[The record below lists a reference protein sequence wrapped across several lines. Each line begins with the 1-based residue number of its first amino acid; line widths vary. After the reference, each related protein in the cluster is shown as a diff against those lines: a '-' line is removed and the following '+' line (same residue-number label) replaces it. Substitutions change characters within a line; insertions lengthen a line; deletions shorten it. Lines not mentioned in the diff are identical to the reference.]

1 MSRKEKKSFD
11 IIVYAMM
18 ILAVIYAIVQS
29 VLGNNQELHFKLTL
43 GIWIL
48 AAVVISDFVEP
59 MVNREFD
66 AMNEQEL
73 KKFLPYAITD
83 EGAYICVYMF
93 VVNAGMYK
101 EPVHYVFLV
110 LGLILFVV
118 KGMLWNSF
126 HDETKRRVRIESVL
140 EEEQKERELAM
151 EMADSDEIEG
161 MDEIETGELQIFK
174 YRER

>member
-83 EGAYICVYMF
+83 AGAYICVYMF

-118 KGMLWNSF
+118 KGMLWNGF

-140 EEEQKERELAM
+140 EEEQKEKEQAKQ
-151 EMADSDEIEG
+151 EKNNQE
-161 MDEIETGELQIFK
+161 Q
-174 YRER
+174 

>member
-73 KKFLPYAITD
+73 KKFLPYAIT
-83 EGAYICVYMF
+83 ICITVCEF
-93 VVNAGMYK
+93 CQISVIRFFFST
-101 EPVHYVFLV
+101 HV
-110 LGLILFVV
+110 LPFRC
-118 KGMLWNSF
+118 S
-126 HDETKRRVRIESVL
+126 
-140 EEEQKERELAM
+140 Q
-151 EMADSDEIEG
+151 
-161 MDEIETGELQIFK
+161 
-174 YRER
+174 

>member
-18 ILAVIYAIVQS
+18 IIAVIYAIVQS
-29 VLGNNQELHFKLTL
+29 VLGNNQELYFKLIL

-48 AAVVISDFVEP
+48 AAVVLSDFVEP
-59 MVNREFD
+59 AVNREFD
-66 AMNEQEL
+66 MMGEAEL
-73 KKFLPYAITD
+73 KKYLPYAITD
-83 EGAYICVYMF
+83 AGAYISMYLF

-110 LGLILFVV
+110 LGLVLFVV
-118 KGMLWNSF
+118 KSMLWNSF

-140 EEEQKERELAM
+140 EEEQREQELAM
-151 EMADSDEIEG
+151 DTSNDEIEG
-161 MDEIETGELQIFK
+161 MDEIEAGELQIFK

>member
-1 MSRKEKKSFD
+1 
-11 IIVYAMM
+11 
-18 ILAVIYAIVQS
+18 
-29 VLGNNQELHFKLTL
+29 
-43 GIWIL
+43 
-48 AAVVISDFVEP
+48 
-59 MVNREFD
+59 
-66 AMNEQEL
+66 
-73 KKFLPYAITD
+73 
-83 EGAYICVYMF
+83 
-93 VVNAGMYK
+93 VNAGMYK